1 MARISDEPSTWPTDR
16 DADTLLDDLRRQ
28 IDAAKARLSEH
39 RDQMRAAGLCSD
51 DAPDA
56 EAST

>member
-1 MARISDEPSTWPTDR
+1 MPRLPEESPTWPTDR

-28 IDAAKARLSEH
+28 IDAARARLREH

-51 DAPDA
+51 EATDA

>member
-1 MARISDEPSTWPTDR
+1 MPRISEEPPTWPDDR
-16 DADTLLDDLRRQ
+16 DPDALLDDLRRQ

-39 RDQMRAAGLCSD
+39 RDQMRAAGLCADNAS
-51 DAPDA
+51 DA